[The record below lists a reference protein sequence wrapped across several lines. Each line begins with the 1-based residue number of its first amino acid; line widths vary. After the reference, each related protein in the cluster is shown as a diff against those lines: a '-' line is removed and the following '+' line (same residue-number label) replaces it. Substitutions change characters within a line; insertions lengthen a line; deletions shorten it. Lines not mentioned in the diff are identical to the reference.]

1 MYKGVT
7 PTLIFQFSED
17 AELDRAREIIV
28 SFTNNKG
35 RTILDLT
42 DVTVE
47 DNSITVEL
55 TQEQTLKM
63 PDYARV
69 QINWTFIGGKRA
81 CSVIKQISFRDNL
94 YPEVIA

>member
-7 PTLIFQFSED
+7 PTLILQFSED
-17 AELDRAREIIV
+17 AQLERAEDIIV
-28 SFTNNKG
+28 SITSTKG
-35 RTILDLT
+35 QPVVEIS
-42 DVTVE
+42 DVIVA

-63 PDYARV
+63 PNYAKI
-69 QINWTFIGGKRA
+69 QINWTYAGGKRA
-81 CSVIKQISFRDNL
+81 CSDIKQISFSDNL

>member
-17 AELDRAREIIV
+17 AELDRATDIMV
-28 SFTNNKG
+28 SFTNSKG
-35 RTILDLT
+35 HTVLDIT
-42 DVTVE
+42 DVIV
-47 DNSITVEL
+47 DNNSITVEL

-69 QINWTFIGGKRA
+69 QVNWTFIGGKRA
-81 CSVIKQISFRDNL
+81 CSDIKQISFRDNL
-94 YPEVIA
+94 YPEVMA